1 MSMIQYKV
9 RRDAFS
15 VKGFSLMEMA
25 IALLILGLV
34 IVSFQGI
41 FKLLFDTDHKMR
53 EQQSMHRINSSLN
66 TYLSVNA
73 HLPCPDTDGDGR
85 ENRVDS
91 SGILVC
97 ADREGGLPYEDIGVP
112 ATDAW
117 GNAYY
122 YRVHQRAEQSQYINQ
137 ICEPASVLGLSGTRG
152 TNNLWLCP
160 TSNIY
165 YCSASITASTDCDVT
180 FNICDVPC
188 TNSTDPRPAAT
199 PTSPPYFHLA
209 TPPYGTVSGSM
220 NLRVYNEDSEQLGE
234 GVVAVVVSWG
244 ANGDTVNRASCSGGS
259 ALEME
264 NCDDDRDFVDT
275 QTGLDRDFITWV
287 TVNQAKA
294 AIIGTRAIR

>member
-1 MSMIQYKV
+1 MSYFTA
-9 RRDAFS
+9 RRTDTS
-15 VKGFSLMEMA
+15 LKGFSLMEMA

-53 EQQSMHRINSSLN
+53 EQQSMHRINLSLN
-66 TYLSVNA
+66 TYLSVNGY
-73 HLPCPDTDGDGR
+73 LPCPDTDGDGR
-85 ENRVDS
+85 EDRVTDAGNS
-91 SGILVC
+91 VC

-117 GNAYY
+117 GESYY
-122 YRVHQRAEQSQYINQ
+122 YRVHQRAENPVYINQ

-160 TSNIY
+160 SSNIY

-188 TNSTDPRPAAT
+188 TNSTDPRPTAT
-199 PTSPPYFHLA
+199 PPSPPFFHLA
-209 TPPYGTVSGSM
+209 TPPFGTVSGSL
-220 NLRVYNEDSEQLGE
+220 NLRVYNEDGDQLGE

-259 ALEME
+259 TEEME
-264 NCDDDRDFVDT
+264 NCDNDRDFVDT
-275 QTGLDRDFITWV
+275 QTGLDRDFITWI
-287 TVNQAKA
+287 TVNQAKT